1 MLVYGDGKRL
11 YAPMGVAKQ
20 SQSALNGIEA
30 LQPRHSLPRGLFAVR
45 HCAAVQFDIMYFTQV
60 EGGNEVVHASD
71 QMVRLTLIHRDAG
84 EDEVALVEVLDGAGI
99 VQVQN
104 EHMKM
109 QPGGGTWPPTD
120 RVTTALPTAK
130 TSYLF
135 DRNMSTPRLSSL
147 FLQGG
152 PLMDHLTF
160 IRSATFDL

>member
-84 EDEVALVEVLDGAGI
+84 EDEVALVEVLT
-99 VQVQN
+99 
-104 EHMKM
+104 E
-109 QPGGGTWPPTD
+109 PE
-120 RVTTALPTAK
+120 
-130 TSYLF
+130 
-135 DRNMSTPRLSSL
+135 SSRYR
-147 FLQGG
+147 
-152 PLMDHLTF
+152 TN
-160 IRSATFDL
+160 I